1 MNARTAATPDLDD
14 LDRQYAEEAAAKP
27 GQPGA
32 EKSAGAP
39 KGNSAQQPI
48 RSRYWDLEDIE
59 KLEDPEWI
67 VERLI
72 AKSWKTLSFGES
84 GTYKSH
90 HAVDRYCHVGHD
102 MPYHGL
108 AVSTCPIC
116 FIANEDAYGLAV
128 HRVEGWHKHYGKPT
142 GRVIVIPGNVKLD
155 RPEDVQTAITAT
167 RDAFG
172 DDTRVGYVID
182 TWDRSLTGNPNDAAV
197 VNPAL
202 DGLEALLAANGA
214 FTDTISHS
222 PWNDRERTKGP
233 VTFWA
238 NHDTRLKYEKFEASG
253 RGTIK
258 VVHHKNAPPGFLL
271 TFEFE
276 QFTFKRKSGANVS
289 TIIPKRDFD
298 ASTKAAAVTPSKPN
312 GKARDQLTDTQH
324 LAVEALREEAETSRR
339 WDFSF
344 ADAQAIWTRRDV
356 IDGDLP
362 AEPLRK
368 RACRFASN
376 SQNESSSA
384 SITTSSDWCCPHD
397 HPTTADPNVR
407 VPDVECDGCDAI
419 PKKPRESL
427 DGEN

>member
-1 MNARTAATPDLDD
+1 MPIDMG
-14 LDRQYAEEAAAKP
+14 AAKP
-27 GQPGA
+27 QTEPHP
-32 EKSAGAP
+32 SA
-39 KGNSAQQPI
+39 KGNGGEQSKQPI
-48 RSRYWDLEDIE
+48 RSRYWTLEDIE
-59 KLEDPEWI
+59 RLDDPEWI
-67 VERLI
+67 VDRLI
-72 AKSWKTLSFGES
+72 AKMWKTLSFGES

-102 MPYHGL
+102 MEYHGL

-128 HRVEGWHKHYGKPT
+128 HRVEGWHKYYGKPK

-155 RPEDVQTAITAT
+155 RPEDVETAIAAT

-172 DDTRVGYVID
+172 TETKVGYVID

-202 DGLEALLAANGA
+202 DGLEALLASNGA

-238 NHDTRLKYEKFEASG
+238 NHDTRLKYEKFESSG

-258 VVHHKNAPPGFLL
+258 VIHHKNAAPGLLL

-276 QFTFKRKSGANVS
+276 QFDFERRSGSKVT
-289 TIIPKRDFD
+289 TIIPKRDFE
-298 ASTKAAAVTPSKPN
+298 ASTKAAATTSKAN
-312 GKARDQLTDTQH
+312 GQARDHLTDTQH

-356 IDGDLP
+356 IPGDDSK
-362 AEPLRK
+362 EMQRS
-368 RACRFASN
+368 RACRIRKQLAKRKLIRLDN
-376 SQNESSSA
+376 
-384 SITTSSDWCCPHD
+384 
-397 HPTTADPNVR
+397 
-407 VPDVECDGCDAI
+407 DAI
-419 PKKPRESL
+419 RLVLPS
-427 DGEN
+427 